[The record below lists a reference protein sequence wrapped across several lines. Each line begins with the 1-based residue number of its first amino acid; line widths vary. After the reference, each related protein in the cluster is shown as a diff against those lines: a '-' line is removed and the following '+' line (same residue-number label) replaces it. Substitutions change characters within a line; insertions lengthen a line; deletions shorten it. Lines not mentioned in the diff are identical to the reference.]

1 MPSVMYLLR
10 LYCCNFQ
17 HFVALPMDKMRV
29 DLTSIVRYIFLE
41 LDFYLKL
48 QKKAENCLY
57 ISVINKKWYY
67 QPQGYSGHFI
77 YRTANLPAII
87 RAAKHFAYSR
97 HRFSRSQL
105 IK

>member
-1 MPSVMYLLR
+1 
-10 LYCCNFQ
+10 
-17 HFVALPMDKMRV
+17 MDKMRV

-67 QPQGYSGHFI
+67 QPQGYSSHFI
-77 YRTANLPAII
+77 YMTYNLTAII
-87 RAAKHFAYSR
+87 RIAKHFAYSR
-97 HRFSRSQL
+97 QQILQIAAYQIRLLSL
-105 IK
+105 